1 MRGLFRRGAR
11 QRDDDPDRF
20 QPLVD
25 DGDDESAA
33 YGVDA
38 IDSQDEFEP
47 FVPVQGDYAAYDEAD
62 NTTETAFPEPESPR
76 RRRRLW
82 LPRVA
87 LPHLSLDLPLRGDML
102 LAVIILIAAGIF
114 GTLLLRGD
122 LADSVEEWWSVVVF
136 AFAGVWMLFALL
148 RRHVTAFLGAAAVA
162 GVGLSLIMDGQDIA
176 QFEETVLGIVLVTTG
191 LGIGIRGLLLRQ
203 RTSL

>member
-1 MRGLFRRGAR
+1 MRSLFRRGAR
-11 QRDDDPDRF
+11 QHDEVNRF
-20 QPLVD
+20 QPLD
-25 DGDDESAA
+25 DDDESAA
-33 YGVDA
+33 YGAEA
-38 IDSQDEFEP
+38 IDSQGEFEP

-62 NTTETAFPEPESPR
+62 GTTETAFPEPGPPR
-76 RRRRLW
+76 RRRRLRLPRRS
-82 LPRVA
+82 LPRV
-87 LPHLSLDLPLRGDML
+87 SLDLPVRWDML
-102 LAVIILIAAGIF
+102 LVVIVLIAAGIF

-136 AFAGVWMLFALL
+136 AFAGLWMLFALL

-176 QFEETVLGIVLVTTG
+176 QFEETVLGMVLVTTG

-203 RTSL
+203 RTPL

>member
-11 QRDDDPDRF
+11 QRDDDADRF

-25 DGDDESAA
+25 DGDDETA
-33 YGVDA
+33 YDADA
-38 IDSQDEFEP
+38 IDSPDEFEP
-47 FVPVQGDYAAYDEAD
+47 FVPVQGDYAAYDEVD
-62 NTTETAFPEPESPR
+62 STSETAFPEPETPR
-76 RRRRLW
+76 RRRRLR
-82 LPRVA
+82 LPRAA
-87 LPHLSLDLPLRGDML
+87 LPRLSLELPVRWDML

-136 AFAGVWMLFALL
+136 TFAGVWMLFALL

-176 QFEETVLGIVLVTTG
+176 QFQETVLGIVLVTTG

-203 RTSL
+203 RTPL